1 MSVSIKNSV
10 SLQVLI
16 SVRDVSEA
24 AEALAGG
31 AHILDVKEPSRGP
44 LGAADEATLRAISNY
59 VRGRV
64 RLTAALGEL
73 LQLAALPDLSGFW
86 AGKVGLAGCAAAP
99 NWPEIFERWFRQL
112 QANRLTRNAERVD
125 GVAQR
130 SALATGQHGTSGES
144 TILVPVA
151 YADWVEAKAPSPQV
165 VFQIASTRN
174 WPAILVDTWRK
185 DGPCLFDHLAPD
197 FLMVWSRR
205 LRQAGVILGL
215 AGSLRAEHA
224 QVVHAIA
231 PAVVAFRGAACNAG
245 SRQQRVGQ
253 GQVRELVNN
262 FSPAPCS
269 SNLA

>member
-1 MSVSIKNSV
+1 
-10 SLQVLI
+10 
-16 SVRDVSEA
+16 
-24 AEALAGG
+24 
-31 AHILDVKEPSRGP
+31 
-44 LGAADEATLRAISNY
+44 
-59 VRGRV
+59 
-64 RLTAALGEL
+64 
-73 LQLAALPDLSGFW
+73 FW

-144 TILVPVA
+144 AILVPVA
-151 YADWVEAKAPSPQV
+151 YADWVEAKAPPPQV
-165 VFQIASTRN
+165 VFQIALARN

-224 QVVHAIA
+224 QVVRSIA